1 MISEE
6 IPYLCND
13 EIEVDQSIELA
24 HGAHMNFCHGTFNGM
39 NVMIKYE
46 DKDEDALVLRDE
58 VIALR

>member
-1 MISEE
+1 
-6 IPYLCND
+6 
-13 EIEVDQSIELA
+13 
-24 HGAHMNFCHGTFNGM
+24 MNFCHGTFNGM